1 MATATIYA
9 TKEHSIAYT
18 SGGLNVG
25 TSNETHAPIGEG
37 NSGWDWKEL
46 IRFPLSASDFNGI
59 TQITEC
65 KLKIKTTGGNHCT
78 NDSGT
83 MRVRGLNGSFAAT
96 GGGSSDASDSWKTNA
111 NPTWPISAI
120 GTTGTLG
127 SRTGAWADT
136 TVYEI
141 DVTDY
146 IEKYAPASILK
157 RDGTP
162 CDDEA
167 NYGMVV
173 DMNGA
178 ANVSVEFKSMRASY
192 TPRLVVTGTVTP
204 TPEAPTNLAPSGT
217 LADIPTDSDFSWDG
231 DAGDESPLTYWDFA
245 IVDAGTGATPSY
257 ASSGGVLSSADAS
270 RFDRTWGISGV
281 DVSNPAGLIA
291 ALAAAPTLPDA
302 GTITLA
308 RGNWYAWQVRHE
320 NSEGTNGDWSA
331 IQTFYVQDVPDA
343 PTLVN
348 PTVAKPYAPIGNLD
362 EAAVWTGTGNEAK
375 ATITFTYSHP
385 DGVAG
390 THYTITWGGTPQ
402 TPVALAMTD
411 GQTYTVD
418 APAAQGRG
426 SGNSVTMTMTVTDQN
441 GNESAASS
449 SISVVTQWAQGIFN
463 YNHGSGA
470 GDFAHSYVMATD
482 GQVAF
487 LYRKADGTPGDWY
500 DSIGDVTPSTHL
512 DILVRL
518 ATDDS
523 TVNPQLTS
531 QELEYVSS
539 GSLPPDQWEVSSGGG
554 TFTLDSSKRRFGR
567 RSAKFVAAG
576 TGWDEVRAG
585 YKDGTD
591 RDIIVTPGEKYTF
604 SIYLLTETAHTSG
617 KTSWLFITDTSG
629 TEIVADSNPYGQ
641 SGNGIGVL
649 DTGGAWERFA
659 LTFTIPDG
667 VTRVRPYFGMVSTTG
682 QTVWMDSAQF
692 EEGEIATQWKPGGI
706 GPAVSIDVG
715 GIQIDAEKGGIFRLL
730 SADGTQVVQ
739 MEDGLTFKNV
749 SDATEATIEN
759 TGGSTLE
766 VSADLDVVGDV
777 DADNVYSSAY
787 PVRTLYEYADS
798 PAVWSKPSAANF
810 SHIEFEMLGAGG
822 GGGGGDNTAS
832 TEGAAGGG
840 GGAGGYIKGIR
851 TAAELPS
858 TLNITIGAGGSGGSA
873 AGGNGSSGGNTV
885 VGNAGAGFS
894 AITAG
899 GGGGGDGDAGGTGR
913 VNLDG
918 GSSGTNSGH
927 DHSKGDIEVSGMPG
941 SNADRMSL
949 SGVSA
954 ATGIAMGRGGHTL
967 YGSGGRH
974 NSSHGPYGSVGYGAG
989 GTGSWQHNSDAAD
1002 AGGDGKDG
1010 LVVITEY
1017 YLPLVKP

>member
-1 MATATIYA
+1 MASATIYA

-25 TSNETHAPIGEG
+25 TSNEKHGPLGEG

-65 KLKIKTTGGNHCT
+65 KLKIKTTAGNHCT

-111 NPTWPISAI
+111 NPTWPVSAM
-120 GTTGTLG
+120 GTTGCLG
-127 SRTGAWADT
+127 TRTGAWADT

-162 CDDEA
+162 CDDET
-167 NYGMVV
+167 NYGMVL

-178 ANVSVEFKSMRASY
+178 SGVSVEIKTLRASY

-204 TPEAPTNLAPSGT
+204 TPDAPTSLSPSGT
-217 LADIPTDSDFSWDG
+217 LADIPGDSDFSWSG
-231 DAGDESPLTYWDFA
+231 DSGDENPLTYWDFA
-245 IVDAGTGATPSY
+245 IVNAGTGASPSY
-257 ASSGGVLSSADAS
+257 TSNGGVLSSADAS
-270 RFDRTWGISGV
+270 RFDKTWGISAR

-291 ALAAAPTLPDA
+291 DLAASPTLPDA

-331 IQTFYVQDVPDA
+331 IQTFYIQDVPDV
-343 PTLVN
+343 PTWVN

-362 EAAVWTGTGNEAK
+362 ATAAWTGSGDEAK
-375 ATITFTYSHP
+375 PLLSFLYSHP
-385 DGVAG
+385 DGLACTGINVEIDG
-390 THYTITWGGTPQ
+390 IEDPLVLTTTYDDGETITIQ
-402 TPVALAMTD
+402 
-411 GQTYTVD
+411 GQS
-418 APAAQGRG
+418 QGRG
-426 SGNSVTMTMTVTDQN
+426 SGNSVDYRINVQDQN
-441 GNESAASS
+441 GNWSGWSDTVA
-449 SISVVTQWAQGIFN
+449 VVTQWAQGIFN

-470 GDFAHSYVMATD
+470 GDLTHNYVLDD
-482 GQVAF
+482 GEVAF
-487 LYRKADGTPGDWY
+487 LYRKADGTPGSWFN
-500 DSIGDVTPSTHL
+500 SIGEVTPSTHL

-523 TVNPQLTS
+523 AVNPQLTS
-531 QELEYVSS
+531 MELEYVST
-539 GSLPPDQWEVSSGGG
+539 GSLPPDQWSG
-554 TFTLDSSKRRFGR
+554 TSATLALDASVRRFGR
-567 RSAKFVAAG
+567 RSCKVTITSQFSFIEPKY
-576 TGWDEVRAG
+576 TGSADP
-585 YKDGTD
+585 Y
-591 RDIIVTPGEKYTF
+591 IIVTPGDVYTW
-604 SIYLLTETAHTSG
+604 SVYLRTVTAMSG
-617 KTSWLFITDTSG
+617 EPLRLD
-629 TEIVADSNPYGQ
+629 VYDSSLNHIAA
-641 SGNGIGVL
+641 NTAAAE
-649 DTGGAWERFA
+649 DTGGEWERYSV
-659 LTFTIPDG
+659 TFTVPEG
-667 VTRVRPYFGMVSTTG
+667 VTRIRPMVRSDHASNVGDTYWV
-682 QTVWMDSAQF
+682 DSAQL
-692 EEGEIATQWKPGGI
+692 EEGPLTTQWKPGGI

-715 GIQIDAEKGGIFRLL
+715 GVQIDAEKGGIFRLL
-730 SADGTQVVQ
+730 SSDGTQVVQ

-787 PVRTLYEYADS
+787 PVRTLYEFADS
-798 PAVWSKPSAANF
+798 PATWNKPSAANF

-832 TEGAAGGG
+832 TEGSAGAG

-851 TAAELPS
+851 TAADLPS
-858 TLNITIGAGGSGGSA
+858 SLTITIGEGGNGGTA
-873 AGGNGSSGGNTV
+873 AGGDGSAGGDTTITGSGFTTL
-885 VGNAGAGFS
+885 
-894 AITAG
+894 TAG
-899 GGGGGDGDAGGTGR
+899 GGGGADGDAGGTGR

-918 GSSGTNSGH
+918 GASGTNSGE
-927 DHSKGDIEVSGMPG
+927 DHSKGDIQVKGMPG
-941 SNADRMSL
+941 SNADRLSL

-954 ATGIAMGRGGHTL
+954 ATGIAMGRGGHTV

-1002 AGGDGKDG
+1002 AGGDGMDG